1 MTGAK
6 NDTASASRSALRL
19 IEVHKSFGVTPIIRG
34 VSLDIRA
41 GERHAII
48 GPNGAG
54 KSTLFNLISGRFA
67 PTRGAILLNGEA
79 ITGSAPFRIYRKGLA
94 RSFQVTNIFPRLSVY
109 ENIRCSVLWSLG
121 YAYSFRRRV
130 SLLRDANERTASIL
144 EQIRLT
150 SRRDAQAGVLTY
162 AEQRALEIGI
172 TIAGNAEVIL
182 LDEPTAGMSRAEA
195 ASAVELVRTISQGR
209 TLVMVEHDMGVVFD
223 LADRISVLVYGE
235 IIATDVPERI
245 RENPAVQTAYLGTGV
260 DA

>member
-1 MTGAK
+1 MKHSVGRDAQ
-6 NDTASASRSALRL
+6 AGCALQLCDVR
-19 IEVHKSFGVTPIIRG
+19 KSFGATQVIRG
-34 VSLDIRA
+34 VSLDILR

-54 KSTLFNLISGRFA
+54 KSTLFNLICGRFA
-67 PTRGAILLNGEA
+67 PTAGSILLYGKSIA
-79 ITGSAPFRIYRKGLA
+79 ARPPFEINRLGIA

-121 YAYSFRRRV
+121 YKYCFWRGTSG
-130 SLLRDANERTASIL
+130 LRDANERTERTL
-144 EQIRLT
+144 EAIGMT
-150 SRRDAQAGVLTY
+150 PKRDAPAGVLTY

-172 TIAGNAEVIL
+172 TIAGDPQVIL

-195 ASAVELVRTISQGR
+195 DNAVALIRAVSQGR

-235 IIATDVPERI
+235 IIATDVPSRI
-245 RENPAVQTAYLGTGV
+245 RRDVSVQSAYLGS
-260 DA
+260 AAHA